1 MTDYTELF
9 KITYSGTVRDLTT
22 QIAGLT
28 GVTNVSTSA
37 GSSQTVDE
45 TLACDISYDTYET
58 DREELSAQ
66 IETMD
71 GVTEV
76 VFG

>member
-22 QIAGLT
+22 RISGLT
-28 GVTNVSTSA
+28 GVTNVSSSA
-37 GSSQTVDE
+37 GPSQTVDE
-45 TLACDISYDTYET
+45 TLDCDISYDTYET
-58 DREELSAQ
+58 DREDLSAQ
-66 IETMD
+66 IEAID